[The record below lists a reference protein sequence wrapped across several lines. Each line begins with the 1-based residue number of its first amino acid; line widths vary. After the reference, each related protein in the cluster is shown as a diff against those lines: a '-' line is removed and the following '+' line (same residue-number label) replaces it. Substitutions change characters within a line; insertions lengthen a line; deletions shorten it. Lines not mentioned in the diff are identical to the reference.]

1 MKVERN
7 VDFLIKIIAFTLS
20 DARGTS
26 VASREGARSRALV
39 FSNDS
44 VSKTI
49 AGQGFFAIRFMD
61 RREFTSRLAC
71 ESKNLSK
78 VICL

>member
-7 VDFLIKIIAFTLS
+7 VDFLMEIIAFTLS

-26 VASREGARSRALV
+26 VASREGEGSRALV

-44 VSKTI
+44 VSKTL
-49 AGQGFFAIRFMD
+49 AG
-61 RREFTSRLAC
+61 
-71 ESKNLSK
+71 
-78 VICL
+78 